1 VAAGGSIFTWRFA
14 VLFLH
19 IAAVIIALGG
29 SLFSTFVLAPILA
42 AELEPP
48 MRLRVARQVI
58 RRQGVIVLIALA
70 VLVLTG
76 IVNLEF
82 FGRMPAALAFKLIL
96 VVIVIGLAIYQYANL
111 GARIWRASAHG
122 PAPELA
128 RLQVRF
134 RRVGIT
140 IGAIVL
146 VIVYLSLTLTRTAT
160 LALTPVI
167 PG

>member
-1 VAAGGSIFTWRFA
+1 MAAGGSIFSWHFA

-19 IAAVIIALGG
+19 IAAVIVALGG

-48 MRLRVARQVI
+48 TRLRVARQVI
-58 RRQGVIVLIALA
+58 RRQGLIVLVELA

-82 FGRMPAALAFKLIL
+82 FGRMPAALAIKLVL

-111 GARIWRASAHG
+111 GARIWRASVHG
-122 PAPELA
+122 PAPELVRMQA
-128 RLQVRF
+128 RF
-134 RRVGIT
+134 RRIGIT

-146 VIVYLSLTLTRTAT
+146 VIVYLSLTLTRTVM
-160 LALTPVI
+160 LARAPVI